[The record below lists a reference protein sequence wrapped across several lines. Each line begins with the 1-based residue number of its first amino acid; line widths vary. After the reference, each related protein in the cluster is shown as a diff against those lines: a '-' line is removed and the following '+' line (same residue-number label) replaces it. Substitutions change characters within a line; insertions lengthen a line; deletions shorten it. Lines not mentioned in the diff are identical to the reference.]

1 VTRAINKIAESDG
14 LAPLAPGDYEAQSI
28 AERRQEAF
36 YLVSTG
42 HRVPEVARMM
52 GVKSSAIEVWL
63 ETESEIRFRRA
74 DNREAILERVAG
86 TMEAII
92 DASWEGYRAM
102 NGSTSLAGPNY
113 LRTALDAAREL
124 ARLRG
129 LNDAT
134 ERVSKTVSVVVNI
147 GKDVNVLDAEPDGPD
162 DMPIAELT

>member
-1 VTRAINKIAESDG
+1 
-14 LAPLAPGDYEAQSI
+14 
-28 AERRQEAF
+28 
-36 YLVSTG
+36 
-42 HRVPEVARMM
+42 MM

-63 ETESEIRFRRA
+63 ETEAEIRFRRA

-92 DASWEGYRAM
+92 DASWEGWRSVRD
-102 NGSTSLAGPNY
+102 STSLAGPSY

-129 LNDAT
+129 LNDST

-147 GKDVNVLDAEPDGPD
+147 GKDINVLDAEPDGPD
-162 DMPIAELT
+162 DMPIGELT

>member
-1 VTRAINKIAESDG
+1 MTRAIKKIAESDG

-42 HRVPEVARMM
+42 HRVQEVARMM
-52 GVKSSAIEVWL
+52 GVKASAVEVWL
-63 ETESEIRFRRA
+63 ETEAEIRFRRA

-92 DASWEGYRAM
+92 DASWEGWRSM
-102 NGSTSLAGPNY
+102 QGSTSLAGPNY
-113 LRTALDAAREL
+113 LRTALDASREL

-147 GKDVNVLDAEPDGPD
+147 GKEINTIDAEEDGPD
-162 DMPIAELT
+162 DIPLAELT